1 MSSANKKLI
10 VTISTLIIL
19 LAAVF
24 LIFKNYKTEISRVS
38 AVKFGVTFTKARA
51 EYLGLNWRD
60 VYLSIL
66 DELKV
71 RYLRISAYWPEIE
84 TEKDSYNFSDLDWL
98 IDEAGSRQVKIIL
111 AVGQRLPGWPEC
123 HIPEW
128 AKNLSEGQQQEKI
141 LDLIKETVNYY
152 KPQPQIWAWQLE
164 NEPFLNTFGICP
176 PPDRKFFEKELAL
189 IKSLDNRPII
199 VTESGELSTWI
210 NGGRYGDILGIT
222 IYRAVWNKYLKYFY
236 HPWPA
241 VSYYLKGKLV
251 KFFTG
256 VPKIIVVE
264 LQGEPWYPSGSP
276 LTTPLDEQFKTMNL
290 ERLKNTVNYAR
301 QTGFEQFYLWG
312 AEWWYW
318 LKQNSHPEI
327 FNYTQEL
334 FKSQL

>member
-1 MSSANKKLI
+1 MLLLKRKS
-10 VTISTLIIL
+10 IIIW
-19 LAAVF
+19 LALAVICLAVF
-24 LIFKNYKTEISRVS
+24 LTVWSAKQEIKKMPP
-38 AVKFGVTFTKARA
+38 AEFGVTFTKARA

-66 DELKV
+66 EELKA
-71 RYLRISAYWPEIE
+71 RSLRISAYWPEIE
-84 TEKDSYNFSDLDWL
+84 TEKDVYNFSDLDWL
-98 IDEAGSRQVKIIL
+98 VDEAVSRQATIIL
-111 AVGQRLPGWPEC
+111 AVGRRLPSWPEC

-128 AKNLSEGQQQEKI
+128 AKNLSEEQQQEKI
-141 LDLIKETVNYY
+141 LDLIKETINRY
-152 KPQPQIWAWQLE
+152 KPQPLIWAWQLE
-164 NEPFLNTFGICP
+164 NEPFLSTFGVCP
-176 PPDRKFFEKELAL
+176 PPDRKFFEKELAM
-189 IKSLDNRPII
+189 IKFLDKRPII

-210 NGGRYGDILGIT
+210 NGGRYGDILGVT
-222 IYRAVWNKYLKYFY
+222 IYRVVWDKHFKYFY

-251 KFFTG
+251 QFFTG

-276 LTTPLDEQFKTMNL
+276 LTTSLDEQFKTMNL

-301 QTGFEQFYLWG
+301 QTGFEQSYLWG

-318 LKQNSHPEI
+318 LKAQGYPEI
-327 FNYTQEL
+327 WDYAQEL